1 MIGSHAKVS
10 VMKASV
16 KTHVVALYKEIQ
28 IRKIPFHG
36 KLKKMM
42 WYNKTKLVKKQ
53 ELGMLSQHPVR
64 GAKNENPMTID
75 VVKDVVKDVVP
86 QSDELKVLLSKLRA
100 LDAEKKEAK
109 QSRG

>member
-75 VVKDVVKDVVP
+75 VVKDVVP